1 MRTRFVIFATFLV
14 AVGALGSSSTVI
26 AKDYFLTIGG
36 GYDVTGN
43 QLSLEKNVLF
53 QQSIL
58 AEKRPDNPPREIW
71 FADGDDPH
79 PDVQCRDPKFE
90 ENCPL
95 APRLLAEVLG
105 DPDEM
110 DFVYRNNEVKTAKGP
125 ADLKLVKQRF
135 ALLAKEAKAGDR
147 VIIYVAAHGGRARR
161 AGRRENRESN
171 SYNTTLYFW
180 NTEQLTAS
188 EFETWLDE
196 FPRETQ
202 IVLVMVQCYAGGFAH
217 TIFERAKADAGL
229 SDHARCGFFAQ
240 RHDRAAAGCTPDANE
255 ADYEEYSSYFWGALA
270 GKARDGAAVGSADY
284 DGDGQVSFAE
294 AHAFAMIESDTID
307 VPVRTAG
314 AFLRQ
319 YSAMVAPARS
329 ADAPAKSEGAELK
342 GSLSTLAGYCR
353 PDQAAIL
360 NQLPATLGLGSQS
373 TVEAAQKKLRETRDK
388 LAASDEKLDAA
399 TKSRRTALKNVR
411 DDIYRTWPE
420 LHAQYAPLAIELATT
435 RADEFVRHVQRLP
448 DYSTLL
454 YTKKREKE
462 LTDASLQFEREKA
475 RCERLIE
482 TCEEAVLAKN
492 LPLVAKPEIVDRYEQ
507 LLAMEEGSLMG
518 PAAAASPASA
528 AASSVSR

>member
-1 MRTRFVIFATFLV
+1 MRTRFLIAVMSLV
-14 AVGALGSSSTVI
+14 AASWLGNSPAGV

-53 QQSIL
+53 QQAIL
-58 AEKRPDNPPREIW
+58 AERRPDNPPREIW

-79 PDVQCRDPKFE
+79 PDLQCRDPKFE
-90 ENCPL
+90 ENTPL
-95 APRLLAEVLG
+95 ARRLLAEVLG
-105 DPDEM
+105 DADDM
-110 DFVYRNNEVKTAKGP
+110 DLVYRNNEVKTAKGP
-125 ADLKLVKQRF
+125 AELKQVKQRF
-135 ALLAKEAKAGDR
+135 ALLAKEAKAEDR

-188 EFETWLDE
+188 EFESWLDE

-202 IVLVMVQCYAGGFAH
+202 VVLVMVQCYAGGFAH

-270 GKARDGAAVGSADY
+270 GKTRDGAAVGNADY

-319 YSAMVAPARS
+319 YSAMVAPG
-329 ADAPAKSEGAELK
+329 KGEGAELK
-342 GSLSTLAGYCR
+342 GPLEMLAGYCR

-360 NQLPATLGLGSQS
+360 NQLPVKLGLGPQP
-373 TVEAAQKKLRETRDK
+373 TVEAAQTKLRETRDK
-388 LAASDEKLDAA
+388 LAASDEKLDSA
-399 TKSRRTALKNVR
+399 TRARRTALKNVR
-411 DDIYRTWPE
+411 EDIYRTWPE
-420 LHAQYAPLAIELATT
+420 LHAQYAPLAIELATA
-435 RADEFVRHVQRLP
+435 RADEFVRHVQKLP
-448 DYSTLL
+448 VYSTLL
-454 YTKKREKE
+454 YAKKREKE
-462 LTDASLQFEREKA
+462 LSDASLQLEREKA

-482 TCEEAVLAKN
+482 TCEEAVLTKN
-492 LPLVAKPEIVDRYEQ
+492 LPLVAKPAIVDRYEQ
-507 LLAMEEGSLMG
+507 LLAMEEGSLTG
-518 PAAAASPASA
+518 PAAAAPRSADAA
-528 AASSVSR
+528 AASASR